1 MRDRNLLAA
10 ILESLGY
17 ASELAG
23 DGVEALKKL
32 DSSVDLVLL
41 DVQMPEMD
49 GFEVARRMRA
59 HPECGDVPIIMVT
72 ILNEREDRIRGVTAG
87 ANDFIS
93 KPIDR
98 TELQVRIGSL
108 LKMKE
113 ARDQLRQS
121 EEKYRTLVE
130 TLKDV
135 IWTVDPQLRYT
146 YVSPSVAN
154 VRGYSVEETMRM
166 HPLDDLMPESRA
178 IAAQAL
184 RIEPMAGAL
193 PAGEHTSHTVELQR
207 RHKDG
212 AILWEELTITPLRG
226 GDGRFQGILGVSNDI
241 TESKRLE
248 EELRKASED
257 LEHKVAERTAELA
270 DSEERYRALFENMS
284 NGVAIYRAVEDGDD
298 FIIIDFNRAAEIITG
313 RTREEVLDRSVREVF
328 PGIESFGLLDVLKRV
343 RTTGEPDHHPIGKY
357 QDGRIEVWTENSL
370 LRLPSGELV
379 AFFRDETERKRA
391 EEALRASEEK
401 YRGLVETAPI
411 GILSVDTA
419 GGIREVNRKLLEILG
434 SPSAGDTKF
443 INMISFQPLVD
454 AGISEVFLR
463 CMGEGTGQSRETPYI
478 SKWGKKSFLRVLL
491 TPLFDDNGAIDGCQ
505 AVVEDVTERKTAE
518 EELRESRRM
527 LETILAAVPVGI
539 HLARDRRIQWAN
551 EAWRRTFGF
560 EREDQYAGQSAR
572 ILYAGEREF
581 DLVGDKLEGDLV
593 SGDVTIIEARL
604 RRLNGTTFD
613 AIMRI
618 AALDPGDVT
627 RGIIAAIADV
637 SETKRAQEALR
648 ESERKYRATFDNA
661 AVGIGLV
668 DGYGRFIEVNEFLA
682 SFLGRTQDEMRN
694 LDIFD
699 LTHPDDV
706 NVCVERYGALV
717 RGEIESYELEKRYMR
732 EDGGVVWG
740 DISMSA
746 LRAADGEYRAA
757 VGVIADITARRR
769 SEEVRRR
776 LATAVE
782 QAAEAIVMTDTQGTM
797 TYVNPAFARATGYSR
812 EEAAGMNARIL
823 KSGVHDDLF
832 YRDLWRTITG
842 GDVWRGHL
850 TNKRKDGTI
859 FEEEATISPI
869 KDDSGK
875 IVNYVAVKRDVT
887 TEMSLQ
893 SQLIQAQ
900 KMEAIGTLAGGIAHD
915 FNNLLQVTLGYSELL
930 LADKKE
936 KDAQYLDLMKIF
948 QAAKSGSDLVR
959 RLLTFSRGGSSKPV
973 PMDLNRQIVQVENL
987 LRRTI
992 LRMINIRLE
1001 LADDLARINADPTQ
1015 VEQVLMNLAVNARDA
1030 MPDGGSL
1037 TLITKSSVLDEEFCK
1052 AHVGAQPGEYVLLT
1066 VSDSGHGMDR
1076 SVLERI
1082 YEPFF
1087 STKELGRGTG
1097 LGLPMVYGIVKHH
1110 QGYIACHSEMGKGT
1124 TFEVYWPAIS
1134 SAAELT
1140 AIDTAHT
1147 ARGGNETILLVDDEE
1162 SVRDLTRRLLSRAG
1176 YRVITAENGREALN
1190 IFLQE
1195 RSDISL
1201 VIMDLNMP
1209 VMGGKD
1215 CLKELFLIDPE
1226 VKALVASGYSSGVVR
1241 FEAGELGA
1249 KGFVRKPFRVE
1260 QLLRLIRQVLDEC

>member
-17 ASELAG
+17 ASESASG
-23 DGVEALKKL
+23 GAQALEKL
-32 DSSVDLVLL
+32 DNSIDLVLL

-49 GFEVARRMRA
+49 GYEVARQMRG

-98 TELQVRIGSL
+98 TELQVRIRSL

-113 ARDQLRQS
+113 ARDELRQS

-135 IWTVDPQLRYT
+135 IWTVDLQLRYT
-146 YVSPSVAN
+146 YVSTSVAN
-154 VRGYSVEETMRM
+154 VRGYSVEETMGM
-166 HPLDDLMPESRA
+166 HPLDDLTPDSRET
-178 IAAQAL
+178 AAQAL
-184 RIEPMAGAL
+184 RIEPIEGAL
-193 PAGEHTSHTVELQR
+193 PAGEHASRTVELQR
-207 RHKDG
+207 KHKNG
-212 AILWEELTITPLRG
+212 SILWEELTITPLKG
-226 GDGRFQGILGVSNDI
+226 GDGKIQGILGVSHDI

-257 LEHKVAERTAELA
+257 LERKVEERTAELA
-270 DSEERYRALFENMS
+270 DSEQRYRALFENMT
-284 NGVAIYRAVEDGDD
+284 NGVAIYRAVDDGKD
-298 FIIIDFNRAAEIITG
+298 FIFVEFNRAAEIITH
-313 RTREEVLDRSVREVF
+313 RTRKEVLNRSLREVF
-328 PGIESFGLLDVLKRV
+328 PGIDSFGLLDMLKRV
-343 RTTGEPDHHPIGKY
+343 WTSGESVHLPVTKY
-357 QDGRIEVWTENSL
+357 EDGRVEVWTENFL

-379 AFFRDETERKRA
+379 AVFRDETERKKA
-391 EEALRASEEK
+391 EDALRASEEK

-411 GILSVDTA
+411 GILSVDTE
-419 GGIREVNRKLLEILG
+419 GKIREVNRKLLEIMG
-434 SPSAGDTKF
+434 SPSVSDTKS
-443 INMISFQPLVD
+443 INMLSFKPLVD
-454 AGISEVFLR
+454 VGISEVFLR
-463 CMGEGTGQSRETPYI
+463 CMCNGGGQSYETPYT
-478 SKWGKKSFLRVLL
+478 SKWGKKSYLRVLL
-491 TPLFDDNGAIDGCQ
+491 TPLFDDSGVVAGCQ
-505 AVVEDVTERKTAE
+505 AVVEDITERKIAE
-518 EELRESRRM
+518 QDLRESRRM

-539 HLARDRRIQWAN
+539 HLTRNRKIQWAN

-560 EREDQYAGQSAR
+560 EREDQYEGQSTR
-572 ILYAGEREF
+572 IIYAGDGEF
-581 DLVGDKLEGDLV
+581 DLVGEILRTDLV
-593 SGDVTIIEARL
+593 SGEVRITEAQL
-604 RRLNGTTFD
+604 RRLDGTTFD
-613 AIMRI
+613 AILRI
-618 AALDPGDVT
+618 AALDPNDAT

-668 DGYGRFIEVNEFLA
+668 DGHGRFIEANEFLA
-682 SFLGRTQDEMRN
+682 NFLGRTQEEMRN
-694 LDIFD
+694 LNLFDI
-699 LTHPDDV
+699 THPDDV
-706 NVCVERYGALV
+706 KVCVEKYQALV
-717 RGEIESYELEKRYMR
+717 RGEIESYELEKRYER
-732 EDGGVVWG
+732 KDGRLVWG
-740 DISMSA
+740 DMSMSG
-746 LRAADGEYRAA
+746 LRGADGEYRAA
-757 VGVIADITARRR
+757 VGVIADISARRR

-782 QAAEAIVMTDTQGTM
+782 QAAESILMTDTQATI
-797 TYVNPAFARATGYSR
+797 TYVNPAFERTTGYSR
-812 EEAAGMNARIL
+812 EEAVGLNARIL
-823 KSGVHDDLF
+823 KSGVHDEGF
-832 YRDLWRTITG
+832 YRDLWCTITG
-842 GDVWRGHL
+842 GEVWRGRL
-850 TNKRKDGTI
+850 RNRRKDGTL

-887 TEMSLQ
+887 REVSLQ
-893 SQLIQAQ
+893 NQLIQAQ
-900 KMEAIGTLAGGIAHD
+900 KMEAIGTMAGGIAHD

-930 LADKKE
+930 LAEKE
-936 KDAQYLDLMKIF
+936 EQDAQYSDLMKIF

-992 LRMINIRLE
+992 PRMIDIRLE
-1001 LADDLARINADPTQ
+1001 LADDLGRINADPTQ

-1030 MPDGGSL
+1030 MPDGGKL
-1037 TLITKSSVLDEEFCK
+1037 TLRTKNALLDEEFCK
-1052 AHVGAQPGEYVLLT
+1052 THVGAQPGEYVLLE
-1066 VSDSGHGMDR
+1066 VSDSGQGMDR

-1097 LGLPMVYGIVKHH
+1097 LGLPMVYGIVKQH
-1110 QGYIACHSEMGKGT
+1110 QGYIACSSEKGKGT
-1124 TFEVYWPAIS
+1124 IFKVYWPAIG

-1140 AIDTAHT
+1140 TTDTAHA
-1147 ARGGNETILLVDDEE
+1147 ARGGNETILMVDDEE
-1162 SVRDLTRRLLSRAG
+1162 SVRDLTRRLLTRAG

-1190 IFLQE
+1190 VFE
-1195 RSDISL
+1195 KEKSNISL

-1226 VKALVASGYSSGVVR
+1226 VKALVASGYSSGVVK

-1260 QLLRLIRQVLDEC
+1260 QLLQMIRQVLDEC